1 MKIDKSINPK
11 INNSKSLSVYNQ
23 FLETKIT
30 KIEMMNNKKNSS
42 I

>member
-23 FLETKIT
+23 FLETKI
-30 KIEMMNNKKNSS
+30 EMMNNKKNSS